1 MKRENVLN
9 YMQNI
14 KKEDIISFSKK
25 ENIDI
30 DSNDLEIIYEYVKNR
45 GRDLLDNPLDIF
57 SEVKDKISN
66 NVYDK
71 LLLLYNNYKFI
82 IDKIK

>member
-9 YMQNI
+9 YMRNI

-45 GRDLLDNPLDIF
+45 GSDLLDNPLDIF

-66 NVYDK
+66 TVYDK

>member
-45 GRDLLDNPLDIF
+45 GSDLLDNPLDIF

-66 NVYDK
+66 TVYDK

>member
-9 YMQNI
+9 YMRNI

-45 GRDLLDNPLDIF
+45 GSDLLDNPLDIF

-71 LLLLYNNYKFI
+71 LLRLYNNYKFI

>member
-9 YMQNI
+9 YMRNI

-45 GRDLLDNPLDIF
+45 GSDLLDNPLDIF